1 MHKHVGD
8 EKFSK
13 MTGQKLHRIA
23 QKLLCVVEIVKNPD
37 NNWTFNCIYS
47 LPLYSSESHVSCPL
61 E

>member
-37 NNWTFNCIYS
+37 NN
-47 LPLYSSESHVSCPL
+47 
-61 E
+61 